1 MIQFFLVCFRIKI
14 TQLIKHFKGYFILGK
29 LNVNIEFNKVKENL
43 KVRPKTS
50 PLAFAKSSTLTSRAT
65 TSLNNNYKQKQSIST
80 INLNKNRKESTLTR
94 KTNTSLNGI
103 NGVVDENK
111 NILGIYQEFQND
123 DDYDSYTNIS
133 LLTLNSDETLP
144 PKKSYGS
151 FQYFSYFER
160 YMNRRSPV
168 KIPSYLLPK

>member
-1 MIQFFLVCFRIKI
+1 M
-14 TQLIKHFKGYFILGK
+14 
-29 LNVNIEFNKVKENL
+29 
-43 KVRPKTS
+43 
-50 PLAFAKSSTLTSRAT
+50 
-65 TSLNNNYKQKQSIST
+65 
-80 INLNKNRKESTLTR
+80 NKNRKESTLTR

-103 NGVVDENK
+103 NGVIDENK

-123 DDYDSYTNIS
+123 DDNDSYTNIS

-144 PKKSYGS
+144 PKKSYGN